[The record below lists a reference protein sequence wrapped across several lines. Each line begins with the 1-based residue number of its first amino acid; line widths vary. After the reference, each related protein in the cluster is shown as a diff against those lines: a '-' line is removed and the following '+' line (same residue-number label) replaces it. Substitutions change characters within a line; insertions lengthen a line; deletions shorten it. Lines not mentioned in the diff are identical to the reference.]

1 MTGCSGD
8 HGRPAGAFCAKCQGC
23 QCVTDPACP
32 THSGTKHRA
41 TLARVARHLRWAS
54 ADPTIS
60 HEARMVLQSQAAVVE
75 AGDLCTVT
83 EPAP

>member
-1 MTGCSGD
+1 MYC
-8 HGRPAGAFCAKCQGC
+8 HGCQGC
-23 QCVTDPACP
+23 LCVVDKDCQA
-32 THSGTKHRA
+32 HSGTKHRA